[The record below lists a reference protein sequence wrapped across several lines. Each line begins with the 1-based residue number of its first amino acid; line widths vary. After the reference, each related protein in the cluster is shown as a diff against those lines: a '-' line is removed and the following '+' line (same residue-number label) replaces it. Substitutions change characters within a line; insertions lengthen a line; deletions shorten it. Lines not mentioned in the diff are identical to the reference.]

1 MFFCYFPVPKYKRKS
16 VFFSENKIFFYRL
29 YRTQRRKVQKEGRT
43 RKQRKNL
50 FNYKSNHA
58 WADNMQIIMQLGLTM
73 AGCIIFCFIAGQA
86 IDRWIG
92 TKGIFITIFII
103 FGVIGGGVVVYRQ
116 IFEIIGETGSSE
128 DSNNGTP
135 KTD

>member
-1 MFFCYFPVPKYKRKS
+1 
-16 VFFSENKIFFYRL
+16 
-29 YRTQRRKVQKEGRT
+29 
-43 RKQRKNL
+43 
-50 FNYKSNHA
+50 
-58 WADNMQIIMQLGLTM
+58 MQIIMQLGLTM

-116 IFEIIGETGSSE
+116 IFEIIGESDSSE